1 MMCLLHS
8 HITVHILCDRHY
20 RHALRPKQIQETLFG
35 IFLKKVCNVPVIPLV
50 TASIIA
56 NKLSLCSFHIN
67 GRRDLSGD
75 PQQSTN
81 TSNWNVLV
89 FK

>member
-1 MMCLLHS
+1 MTKTANTQLAQP
-8 HITVHILCDRHY
+8 DPR
-20 RHALRPKQIQETLFG
+20 ETLFQWDQRT
-35 IFLKKVCNVPVIPLV
+35 CVPVIPLV

-56 NKLSLCSFHIN
+56 NKLSLCSFQSA

-81 TSNWNVLV
+81 TSNWKVLV
-89 FK
+89 FM